1 MTKTKYD
8 IHKNRM
14 TIAKLGGRYQIVVP
28 KDVREALQLKPGD
41 RLEVKVENGKVI
53 MTPQVSHTS
62 RLFGKHRQLWQNTDA
77 VKYIRNERES
87 WRD

>member
-1 MTKTKYD
+1 
-8 IHKNRM
+8 M
-14 TIAKLGGRYQIVVP
+14 TIAKLGENYQIPVP

>member
-1 MTKTKYD
+1 MTT
-8 IHKNRM
+8 
-14 TIAKLGGRYQIVVP
+14 AKLGGRYQIVVP

-41 RLEVKVENGKVI
+41 RLEVKVENGKVVMI
-53 MTPQVSHTS
+53 PQASHTS

-77 VKYIRNERES
+77 VEYVRNERES

>member
-1 MTKTKYD
+1 
-8 IHKNRM
+8 M

>member
-1 MTKTKYD
+1 METKYD
-8 IHKNRM
+8 ISKKRM

-28 KDVREALQLKPGD
+28 KDIREALQLKPGD
-41 RLEVKVENGKVI
+41 RLEVKVENGKVVMI
-53 MTPQVSHTS
+53 PQVSHTS
-62 RLFGKHRQLWQNTDA
+62 RLFGKHQQLWQNTDA

>member
-1 MTKTKYD
+1 MMKTKYD
-8 IHKNRM
+8 IHENRM

>member
-1 MTKTKYD
+1 
-8 IHKNRM
+8 M

-28 KDVREALQLKPGD
+28 KDVREALRLKPGD
-41 RLEVKVENGKVI
+41 RLEVKIENGKVVMI
-53 MTPQVSHTS
+53 PQISQTS

-77 VKYIRNERES
+77 VAYVRQERES